1 MVGASV
7 APFVS
12 AKAHIGH
19 FGEVA
24 GHGHILGIGL
34 VAASAVLASWL
45 ANSKDWKNLA
55 NKDDAYDAATEDEI
69 NA

>member
-12 AKAHIGH
+12 AKAHISH

-24 GHGHILGIGL
+24 GHGHLFGIGL
-34 VAASAVLASWL
+34 VAASTVLAGWL
-45 ANSKDWKNLA
+45 AIPK
-55 NKDDAYDAATEDEI
+55 I
-69 NA
+69 GRI